1 MKHSTKTIDGDEV
14 NVIKD
19 NSATLDDDLAE
30 EYDLSKVELKPNPY
44 ARKLKEQKKITV
56 KLDHDI
62 AKYFKSS
69 KEVNDYLR
77 SQIDLLKSTI
87 RL

>member
-1 MKHSTKTIDGDEV
+1 MKHTTKTIDGDEV

-19 NSATLDDDLAE
+19 NSAALDDDLAD

-44 ARKLKEQKKITV
+44 ARKLKEQKKMTV
-56 KLDHDI
+56 QLDQDI

-69 KEVNDYLR
+69 KEVNEYLR
-77 SQIDLLKSTI
+77 SQIALLKSAI
-87 RL
+87 RI